1 MRVVCKDTIKCGF
14 VSDYR
19 RQNKP
24 LKFKITAFGRIA
36 RALAGETEK
45 IGGEISVL
53 RKCFIKVAQKRQ
65 LQQCNCLIAALIWTL
80 LVTPTVVHNIASQLY
95 KKVFEKANA

>member
-53 RKCFIKVAQKRQ
+53 RKCFIKVAQKGQ
-65 LQQCNCLIAALIWTL
+65 FHCCNCLI
-80 LVTPTVVHNIASQLY
+80 TVFSL
-95 KKVFEKANA
+95 